1 MKQKR
6 YSGCRLEVYFS
17 KKDSEKTDRN
27 SCVHIICCMNKLC

>member
-6 YSGCRLEVYFS
+6 YSGYIEIYFS

-27 SCVHIICCMNKLC
+27 SSVHIIFCMNKLC